1 MKTYLWLFHV
11 HYHAL
16 LWNGGRFE
24 ILLTCLTSKRRNT
37 MQRLCWPLV
46 SDSTACTVQSA
57 LTTYCFTATLIYSG
71 FKKNMKEYEFWLT
84 FEAIRVWCIDPEL
97 NRWLHKHRTESFL
110 DEKPDENKQV
120 DLGDIPLGW
129 ETCNE
134 ISYLP
139 TLCIT
144 DLTKAFVES
153 TLMSKPM
160 ENKSDDKCMTTPQL
174 CSFRKS
180 KQNRSFTYSRMV
192 LWSYSDV
199 RLQRGK
205 NTVHNRFN
213 MMGTKPIQRK
223 RKCAFANVI
232 NMFQLVVLSLW
243 MMQKWK

>member
-1 MKTYLWLFHV
+1 MNFG
-11 HYHAL
+11 L
-16 LWNGGRFE
+16 LLKQF
-24 ILLTCLTSKRRNT
+24 
-37 MQRLCWPLV
+37 V
-46 SDSTACTVQSA
+46 SDVSIRSSTADFINIEQ
-57 LTTYCFTATLIYSG
+57 
-71 FKKNMKEYEFWLT
+71 
-84 FEAIRVWCIDPEL
+84 
-97 NRWLHKHRTESFL
+97 SFL

-192 LWSYSDV
+192 L
-199 RLQRGK
+199 
-205 NTVHNRFN
+205 
-213 MMGTKPIQRK
+213 
-223 RKCAFANVI
+223 
-232 NMFQLVVLSLW
+232 
-243 MMQKWK
+243 

>member
-1 MKTYLWLFHV
+1 MPNIQTEKHDAK
-11 HYHAL
+11 AL
-16 LWNGGRFE
+16 LASSVWLNS
-24 ILLTCLTSKRRNT
+24 LHCA
-37 MQRLCWPLV
+37 V
-46 SDSTACTVQSA
+46 SVNHV
-57 LTTYCFTATLIYSG
+57 LFYCNSDIQW
-71 FKKNMKEYEFWLT
+71 FKKNMKEHEFWLT

>member
-1 MKTYLWLFHV
+1 
-11 HYHAL
+11 
-16 LWNGGRFE
+16 
-24 ILLTCLTSKRRNT
+24 
-37 MQRLCWPLV
+37 
-46 SDSTACTVQSA
+46 
-57 LTTYCFTATLIYSG
+57 
-71 FKKNMKEYEFWLT
+71 MKEYEFWLT

-110 DEKPDENKQV
+110 DEKSDENKQV

-129 ETCNE
+129 ETCSE

-232 NMFQLVVLSLW
+232 NMFQPVVLSLW